1 MSFVFRLSDF
11 PRVRLGELPTPLEP
25 LPRLTQ
31 ALGGPRLWVKR
42 DDVAGPALGGNKTR
56 KLEFLFG
63 EALAQRAQV
72 VATFGGLQ
80 SNFARQMC
88 AGARALGLE
97 PHCFYFT
104 RRPARLEGNLLLNK
118 LMGAHL
124 HFIPFGENT
133 RGEPG
138 MTLEQATQ
146 MVRWVVRLTPSC
158 WGKRAYFMPVG
169 GHTAVGCLGYV
180 LAALEIHEQLRE
192 RGVQHATIVTAAGT
206 GGTLAGLM
214 AGFHVWG
221 IEHSLLAIDV
231 GKLWRAFSASIA
243 ALASEICALL
253 GEPHEFRAEAVPLV
267 ERTYVGEGYARPT
280 PDCVA
285 AIRLAAQQEG
295 LLLDPVYT
303 SKAMAGLVDL
313 IQQGRWGA
321 EEHVVFLHTGGL
333 PALWAYEEAFSR
345 LLFAPEREA
354 IASSPPPTGTRP
366 ARHLHARRGGRG

>member
-1 MSFVFRLSDF
+1 MSFIFRLSDF
-11 PRVRLGELPTPLEP
+11 PRVRLGHANSAPTPLEP

-31 ALGGPRLWVKR
+31 ALGQRSPAGDGPTLWVKR

-63 EALAQRAQV
+63 EAQAQRAQV

-88 AGARALGLE
+88 GGARALGLE

-104 RRPARLEGNLLLNK
+104 RPPAKLDGNLLLNK

-133 RGEPG
+133 QGEPN

-158 WGKRAYFMPVG
+158 WSKRVYFMPVG

-180 LAALEIHEQLRE
+180 LAALEIQEQLRE
-192 RGVQHATIVTAAGT
+192 RGVRRATIITAAGT
-206 GGTLAGLM
+206 GGTLAGLL
-214 AGFHVWG
+214 AGFHLWG

-231 GKLWRAFSASIA
+231 GKLWRAFPASIA

-253 GEPHEFRAEAVPLV
+253 GKPHEFRADDVPMI

-280 PDCVA
+280 PEA
-285 AIRLAAQQEG
+285 LEAIRLTAQQEG

-303 SKAMAGLVDL
+303 SKAMAGLIDL

-321 EEHVVFLHTGGL
+321 GEHVVFLHTGGL
-333 PALWAYEEAFSR
+333 PALWAYEEMLA
-345 LLFAPEREA
+345 
-354 IASSPPPTGTRP
+354 
-366 ARHLHARRGGRG
+366 H